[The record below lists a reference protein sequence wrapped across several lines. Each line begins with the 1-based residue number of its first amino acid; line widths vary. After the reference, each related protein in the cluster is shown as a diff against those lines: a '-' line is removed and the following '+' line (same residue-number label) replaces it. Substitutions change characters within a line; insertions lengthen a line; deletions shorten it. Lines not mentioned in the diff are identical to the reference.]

1 MNSTTATPTAR
12 KPGLFINR
20 NFALLWLG
28 QTISIMG
35 DFAFSITLVV
45 WIYTALAKDQP
56 WAPLAVTGVLVATTL
71 PMILVG
77 PLAGVFV
84 DRADKRGLM
93 MVMSVIQALAAGALI
108 ALIAI
113 TGVFPIP
120 FLDGGLPLE
129 WTLGAVYGV
138 VFLINVCEQFFRPAQ
153 MALLGDIV
161 AEESRGRASGL
172 LQVSGSLGILIG
184 PLLAPVVVVTFGVAW
199 TLLFDT
205 LSFLVAFLTLLAMR
219 VPRAARSVAQGER
232 GHFGREFG
240 IGLRFFF
247 RSQVS
252 KTILIAGVIVL
263 FGAGA
268 INALDIFF
276 VTQNLHASI
285 PEYGVLSAAGG
296 VGLLVGSILAAI
308 FAARI
313 GYGRVVWS
321 SLIALGALMLVYARL
336 TSFWPAIA
344 LIALVGVP
352 NAALNVAITPLLLL
366 VTPRAL
372 VGRVMAI
379 LTPII
384 NMASLAGMALAG
396 YLASVTL
403 VDFHAEALG
412 FTFGPVD
419 TIFMAGGLIALLGGV
434 YCALKLR
441 SAVIEREHVLEE
453 PASAIV
459 GEPEA
464 ALAGAGLAA
473 QDFD

>member
-1 MNSTTATPTAR
+1 MNSTTATPAAR

-20 NFALLWLG
+20 NFGLLWLG

-45 WIYTALAKDQP
+45 WIYTTLAKDQP
-56 WAPLAVTGVLVATTL
+56 WAPLAVTGVLVATTV
-71 PMILVG
+71 PMVLVG

-108 ALIAI
+108 AL

-120 FLDGGLPLE
+120 FLDGALPLE
-129 WTLGAVYGV
+129 WMLGAVYGV

-161 AEESRGRASGL
+161 AEEYRGRASGL
-172 LQVSGSLGILIG
+172 LQASGSLGILIG
-184 PLLAPVVVVTFGVAW
+184 PLLAPLVVVTFGVEW
-199 TLLFDT
+199 TLLFDA

-219 VPRAARSVAQGER
+219 VPRAARSVAKGER
-232 GHFGREFG
+232 SHFGREFLA
-240 IGLRFFF
+240 GLRFYF

-276 VTQNLHASI
+276 ATHNLHASI
-285 PEYGVLSAAGG
+285 PEYGVLSGAGG
-296 VGLLVGSILAAI
+296 VGLLLGSVLAAI

-313 GYGRVVWS
+313 GYGRVVWL
-321 SLIALGALMLVYARL
+321 SLIAMGALMVGYARL
-336 TSFWPAIA
+336 TSLWPAVAVVA
-344 LIALVGVP
+344 LIGVP
-352 NAALNVAITPLLLL
+352 NAALNVAVTPLMLL

-372 VGRVMAI
+372 VGRVVAI
-379 LTPII
+379 LTPVI
-384 NMASLAGMALAG
+384 NVANLAGMALAG

-412 FTFGPVD
+412 FTFGPID

-434 YCALKLR
+434 YCAVKLR
-441 SAVIEREHVLEE
+441 SHIIEREHVHEEAPTADSAELET
-453 PASAIV
+453 
-459 GEPEA
+459 
-464 ALAGAGLAA
+464 ALAGVGVASP
-473 QDFD
+473 DFD

>member
-20 NFALLWLG
+20 NFGLLWLG

-45 WIYTALAKDQP
+45 WIYTALAKNQP
-56 WAPLAVTGVLVATTL
+56 WAPLAVTGVLVATTV
-71 PMILVG
+71 PMVLVG

-108 ALIAI
+108 AL

-120 FLDGGLPLE
+120 FLSGALPLE

-161 AEESRGRASGL
+161 AEEYRGRAAGL
-172 LQVSGSLGILIG
+172 LQASGSLAILIG
-184 PLLAPVVVVTFGVAW
+184 PLLAPLVVVTFGVEW
-199 TLLFDT
+199 TLLFDA
-205 LSFLVAFLTLLAMR
+205 LSFLVAFVMLLAMR
-219 VPRAARSVAQGER
+219 VPRSARSVTKGER
-232 GHFGREFG
+232 AHFGREFLA
-240 IGLRFFF
+240 GLRFFV

-276 VTQNLHASI
+276 ATRNLNASI
-285 PEYGVLSAAGG
+285 PEYGVLSASAG
-296 VGLLVGSILAAI
+296 VGLLLGSILAAI
-308 FAARI
+308 FAGRI
-313 GYGRVVWS
+313 GYGRVVWL
-321 SLIALGALMLVYARL
+321 SLITMGALMLVYARM
-336 TSFWPAIA
+336 TSLWPAVA
-344 LIALVGVP
+344 VVVLIGIP

-372 VGRVMAI
+372 VGRSMAI
-379 LTPII
+379 LTPAI
-384 NMASLAGMALAG
+384 NVASLAGMALAG

-403 VDFHAEALG
+403 VDFHQEALG

-434 YCALKLR
+434 YCALRLR
-441 SAVIEREHVLEE
+441 SAVIEREHVHEA
-453 PASAIV
+453 PPVTDSA
-459 GEPEA
+459 EPET
-464 ALAGAGLAA
+464 ALVGVGVAVP
-473 QDFD
+473 DFD

>member
-20 NFALLWLG
+20 NFGLLWLG

-45 WIYTALAKDQP
+45 WIYATLAKDQP
-56 WAPLAVTGVLVATTL
+56 WAPLAVTGVLVATTV
-71 PMILVG
+71 PMVLVG

-93 MVMSVIQALAAGALI
+93 MVMSVFQALAAGALI
-108 ALIAI
+108 AL

-120 FLDGGLPLE
+120 FLDVALPLE
-129 WTLGAVYGV
+129 WKLGAVYGV
-138 VFLINVCEQFFRPAQ
+138 VFLINACEQFFRPAQ

-161 AEESRGRASGL
+161 AEEYRGRASGL
-172 LQVSGSLGILIG
+172 LQASGSLGILIG
-184 PLLAPVVVVTFGVAW
+184 PLLAPLVVVTFGVEW
-199 TLLFDT
+199 TLLFDA

-219 VPRAARSVAQGER
+219 VPHSTRSVAKGER

-240 IGLRFFF
+240 AGLRFFVG
-247 RSQVS
+247 SQVS
-252 KTILIAGVIVL
+252 RTILVAGVIVL

-276 VTQNLHASI
+276 ATQNLRATI
-285 PEYGVLSAAGG
+285 PEYGVLSGAGG
-296 VGLLVGSILAAI
+296 VGLLLGSILAAI
-308 FAARI
+308 FVARI
-313 GYGRVVWS
+313 GYGRVVWG
-321 SLIALGALMLVYARL
+321 SLIAIGALMLVYARM
-336 TSFWPAIA
+336 TSLWPAVALVA
-344 LIALVGVP
+344 LIGVP

-372 VGRVMAI
+372 VGRSMAI
-379 LTPII
+379 LTPAI
-384 NMASLAGMALAG
+384 NAASLAGMGLAG

-403 VDFHAEALG
+403 AGFHEEALG

-419 TIFMAGGLIALLGGV
+419 TIFMVGGLIALLGGV
-434 YCALKLR
+434 YCALRLR
-441 SAVIEREHVLEE
+441 SSVIEREHVHEE
-453 PASAIV
+453 PPVTDSA
-459 GEPEA
+459 ESEM
-464 ALAGAGLAA
+464 ALAGVGIAA
-473 QDFD
+473 PDFD

>member
-1 MNSTTATPTAR
+1 MNSTTATPTAK
-12 KPGLFINR
+12 KPGLFVNR

-71 PMILVG
+71 PMVLVG

-93 MVMSVIQALAAGALI
+93 MVMSVFQALAAGALI
-108 ALIAI
+108 AL
-113 TGVFPIP
+113 TGVFPLP
-120 FLDGGLPLE
+120 YLDGALPLE
-129 WTLGAVYGV
+129 WKLGAVYGV

-153 MALLGDIV
+153 MALLGDTV
-161 AEESRGRASGL
+161 AEEYRGRASGL
-172 LQVSGSLGILIG
+172 LQASASFGILIG
-184 PLLAPVVVVTFGVAW
+184 PLLAPLVVVTFGVEW
-199 TLLFDT
+199 TLLFDA

-219 VPRAARSVAQGER
+219 VRRSARSVAQGER
-232 GHFGREFG
+232 GNFGREFAAG
-240 IGLRFFF
+240 VRFFF
-247 RSQVS
+247 KSQVS
-252 KTILIAGVIVL
+252 TTILIAGVIVL

-276 VTQNLHASI
+276 ATQNLHASI
-285 PEYGVLSAAGG
+285 PEYGVLSGAAG
-296 VGLLVGSILAAI
+296 VGLLLGSVLAAI

-313 GYGRVVWS
+313 GYGRMVWL
-321 SLIALGALMLVYARL
+321 SLIALGALMVVYARM
-336 TSFWPAIA
+336 TSLWPGVAVIA
-344 LIALVGVP
+344 LIGVP

-379 LTPII
+379 LTPVI
-384 NMASLAGMALAG
+384 NVANLAGMALSG

-419 TIFMAGGLIALLGGV
+419 TIFLAGGVIALLGGV
-434 YCALKLR
+434 YCALRLR
-441 SAVIEREHVLEE
+441 SAVIERESVHEE
-453 PASAIV
+453 PLSASV
-459 GEPEA
+459 PEPDA
-464 ALAGAGLAA
+464 NLLRAGVATV
-473 QDFD
+473 DFD

>member
-20 NFALLWLG
+20 NFGLLWLG

-45 WIYTALAKDQP
+45 WIYTTLAKDQP
-56 WAPLAVTGVLVATTL
+56 WAPLAVTGVLVATTV
-71 PMILVG
+71 PMVLVG

-108 ALIAI
+108 AL

-120 FLDGGLPLE
+120 FRDGALPLE

-161 AEESRGRASGL
+161 TEEYRGRASGL
-172 LQVSGSLGILIG
+172 LQASGSLGILIG
-184 PLLAPVVVVTFGVAW
+184 PLLAPLVVVTFGVEW
-199 TLLFDT
+199 TLLFDA
-205 LSFLVAFLTLLAMR
+205 LSFFVAFLTLLAMR
-219 VPRAARSVAQGER
+219 VPRSTRSVATGER
-232 GHFGREFG
+232 GRFGREFLT
-240 IGLRFFF
+240 GLRFFVG
-247 RSQVS
+247 SQVS
-252 KTILIAGVIVL
+252 RTILVAGVIVL

-276 VTQNLHASI
+276 ATQNLRATI
-285 PEYGVLSAAGG
+285 PEYGVLSGAGG
-296 VGLLVGSILAAI
+296 VGLLLGSILAAI
-308 FAARI
+308 FVARI
-313 GYGRVVWS
+313 GYGRVIWG
-321 SLIALGALMLVYARL
+321 SLIAMGALMLVYARM
-336 TSFWPAIA
+336 TSLWPAVALVA
-344 LIALVGVP
+344 LIGIP

-372 VGRVMAI
+372 VGRSMAI
-379 LTPII
+379 LTPAI
-384 NMASLAGMALAG
+384 NVASLAGMGLAG

-403 VDFHAEALG
+403 VDFHEEVFGL
-412 FTFGPVD
+412 TFGPVD

-441 SAVIEREHVLEE
+441 SSLIEREHVHEGA
-453 PASAIV
+453 PAADDAA
-459 GEPEA
+459 PETG
-464 ALAGAGLAA
+464 LVGAGLAA
-473 QDFD
+473 DFE

>member
-1 MNSTTATPTAR
+1 MNSTTASPAAK

-20 NFALLWLG
+20 NFGLLWLG

-56 WAPLAVTGVLVATTL
+56 WAPLAVTGVLVATTV
-71 PMILVG
+71 PMVLVG

-93 MVMSVIQALAAGALI
+93 MVMSVIQAVAAGALI
-108 ALIAI
+108 AL

-120 FLDGGLPLE
+120 FLTGALPLE

-138 VFLINVCEQFFRPAQ
+138 VFLINACEQFFRPAQ
-153 MALLGDIV
+153 MALIGDIV
-161 AEESRGRASGL
+161 AEEYRGRASGL
-172 LQVSGSLGILIG
+172 LQASGSLAILIG
-184 PLLAPVVVVTFGVAW
+184 PLLAPLVVVTFGVEW
-199 TLLFDT
+199 TLLFDA
-205 LSFLVAFLTLLAMR
+205 LSFVVAFVTLLAMR
-219 VPRAARSVAQGER
+219 VPRSARSVAQGER
-232 GHFGREFG
+232 GHFGREFLAG
-240 IGLRFFF
+240 VRFFF

-252 KTILIAGVIVL
+252 KTILIAGMIVL

-285 PEYGVLSAAGG
+285 PEYGVLSGSAGI
-296 VGLLVGSILAAI
+296 GLLLGSVLAAI

-313 GYGRVVWS
+313 GYGRVVWL
-321 SLIALGALMLVYARL
+321 SLIALGALMVVYARM
-336 TSFWPAIA
+336 TSLWPAVVVIV
-344 LIALVGVP
+344 LVGVP

-379 LTPII
+379 LTPVI
-384 NMASLAGMALAG
+384 NVANLAGMALAG

-403 VDFHAEALG
+403 VEFHEEALG
-412 FTFGPVD
+412 FTFGSVD
-419 TIFMAGGLIALLGGV
+419 TIFMAGGVIALLGGT

-441 SAVIEREHVLEE
+441 SAVIERERVREE
-453 PASAIV
+453 PAAMSTQ
-459 GEPEA
+459 EPERSLIA
-464 ALAGAGLAA
+464 SGVAA

>member
-1 MNSTTATPTAR
+1 LNTTTAAPAAR

-45 WIYTALAKDQP
+45 WIYTALAKNQP
-56 WAPLAVTGVLVATTL
+56 WAPLAVTGVLVATTV
-71 PMILVG
+71 PMVLVG

-93 MVMSVIQALAAGALI
+93 MVMSLFQALAAGALI
-108 ALIAI
+108 AL

-120 FLDGGLPLE
+120 YVSGDLPLE
-129 WTLGAVYGV
+129 WKLGAVYGV

-161 AEESRGRASGL
+161 AEEYRGRASGL
-172 LQVSGSLGILIG
+172 LQASGSLGILIG
-184 PLLAPVVVVTFGVAW
+184 PLLAPLVVVTFGVEW
-199 TLLFDT
+199 TLLFDA
-205 LSFLVAFLTLLAMR
+205 LSFLVAFVTLLAMR
-219 VPRAARSVAQGER
+219 VPRATRSVAKGER
-232 GHFGREFG
+232 GHFGREFLA
-240 IGLRFFF
+240 GLRFYF

-276 VTQNLHASI
+276 ATQNLHASI
-285 PEYGVLSAAGG
+285 PEYGVLSGAAG
-296 VGLLVGSILAAI
+296 VGLLLGSILAAI

-313 GYGRVVWS
+313 GYGRMVWS
-321 SLIALGALMLVYARL
+321 SLIAMGALMLVYARM
-336 TSFWPAIA
+336 TSLWPGVA
-344 LIALVGVP
+344 LIALMGVP

-372 VGRVMAI
+372 VGRSMAI
-379 LTPII
+379 LTPTI
-384 NMASLAGMALAG
+384 NVANLAGMALSG

-403 VDFHAEALG
+403 VDFHQEALG

-419 TIFMAGGLIALLGGV
+419 TIFMGGGLIALLGGV

-441 SAVIEREHVLEE
+441 SSVIEREHVHEE
-453 PASAIV
+453 PPAADAAELDV
-459 GEPEA
+459 
-464 ALAGAGLAA
+464 ALAGAGVAA
-473 QDFD
+473 PAFD

>member
-1 MNSTTATPTAR
+1 MNSTTATPTAK

-20 NFALLWLG
+20 NFGLLWLG
-28 QTISIMG
+28 QTISVMG

-56 WAPLAVTGVLVATTL
+56 WAPLAVTGVLVATTA
-71 PMILVG
+71 PMVLVG

-93 MVMSVIQALAAGALI
+93 MVMSVIQAVAAGALI
-108 ALIAI
+108 AL
-113 TGVFPIP
+113 TGVLPIP
-120 FLDGGLPLE
+120 FLTGALPLE

-138 VFLINVCEQFFRPAQ
+138 VFLINACEQFFRPAQ
-153 MALLGDIV
+153 MALIGDIV
-161 AEESRGRASGL
+161 AEEYRGRASGL
-172 LQVSGSLGILIG
+172 LQASGSLAILIG
-184 PLLAPVVVVTFGVAW
+184 PLLAPLVVVTFGVEW
-199 TLLFDT
+199 TLLFDA
-205 LSFLVAFLTLLAMR
+205 LSFIVAFVTLLAMR
-219 VPRAARSVAQGER
+219 VPRSARSVAQGER
-232 GHFGREFG
+232 GHFGREFLA
-240 IGLRFFF
+240 GLRFFL

-252 KTILIAGVIVL
+252 KTILIAGMIVL

-285 PEYGVLSAAGG
+285 PEYGVLSGSAG
-296 VGLLVGSILAAI
+296 VGLLLGSILAAI

-313 GYGRVVWS
+313 GYGRVVWL
-321 SLIALGALMLVYARL
+321 SLIALGALMVVYARM
-336 TSFWPAIA
+336 TSLWPAVVVIV
-344 LIALVGVP
+344 LVGVP

-379 LTPII
+379 LTPVI
-384 NMASLAGMALAG
+384 NVANLAGMALAG

-403 VDFHAEALG
+403 VDFHEDALG
-412 FTFGPVD
+412 FTFGTVD
-419 TIFMAGGLIALLGGV
+419 TIFMAGGVIALLGGI

-441 SAVIEREHVLEE
+441 SAVIERERVREE
-453 PASAIV
+453 APPASVPEPQATLV
-459 GEPEA
+459 GS
-464 ALAGAGLAA
+464 GLSA

>member
-1 MNSTTATPTAR
+1 MNSTTATPAAR

-20 NFALLWLG
+20 NFGLLWLG
-28 QTISIMG
+28 QSISIMG

-45 WIYTALAKDQP
+45 WIYTTLAKDQP
-56 WAPLAVTGVLVATTL
+56 WAPLAVTGVLVATTV
-71 PMILVG
+71 PMVLVG

-108 ALIAI
+108 AL

-120 FLDGGLPLE
+120 FLDGALPLE
-129 WTLGAVYGV
+129 WMLGAVYGV

-161 AEESRGRASGL
+161 AEEYRGRASGL
-172 LQVSGSLGILIG
+172 LQASGSLGILIG
-184 PLLAPVVVVTFGVAW
+184 PLLAPLVVVTFGVEW
-199 TLLFDT
+199 TLLFDA

-219 VPRAARSVAQGER
+219 VPRAARSVAKGER
-232 GHFGREFG
+232 SHFGREFG
-240 IGLRFFF
+240 AGLRFFLGS
-247 RSQVS
+247 RVS
-252 KTILIAGVIVL
+252 MTILIAGVIVL

-276 VTQNLHASI
+276 ATRNLHASI
-285 PEYGVLSAAGG
+285 PEYGVLSGAGG
-296 VGLLVGSILAAI
+296 VGLLLGSILAAI
-308 FAARI
+308 FVARI
-313 GYGRVVWS
+313 GYGRVVWG
-321 SLIALGALMLVYARL
+321 SLIAMGALMLVYARM
-336 TSFWPAIA
+336 TSLWPAVALVA
-344 LIALVGVP
+344 LIGVP

-372 VGRVMAI
+372 VGRSMAI
-379 LTPII
+379 LTPAI
-384 NMASLAGMALAG
+384 NVASLAGMGLAG

-403 VDFHAEALG
+403 VDFHEEALG

-434 YCALKLR
+434 YCALRLR
-441 SAVIEREHVLEE
+441 SSVIEREHVHEA
-453 PASAIV
+453 PAAESA
-459 GEPEA
+459 EA
-464 ALAGAGLAA
+464 ETALAGVAVASP
-473 QDFD
+473 DFD

>member
-1 MNSTTATPTAR
+1 MNSTTASPAAK

-20 NFALLWLG
+20 NFGLLWLG

-56 WAPLAVTGVLVATTL
+56 WAPLAVTGVLVATTV
-71 PMILVG
+71 PMVLVG

-93 MVMSVIQALAAGALI
+93 MVMSVIQAVAAGALI
-108 ALIAI
+108 AL

-120 FLDGGLPLE
+120 FLAGALPLE

-138 VFLINVCEQFFRPAQ
+138 VFLINACEQFFRPAQ
-153 MALLGDIV
+153 MALIGDIV
-161 AEESRGRASGL
+161 AEEYRGRASGL
-172 LQVSGSLGILIG
+172 LQASGSLAILIG
-184 PLLAPVVVVTFGVAW
+184 PLLAPLVVVTFGVEW
-199 TLLFDT
+199 TLLFDA
-205 LSFLVAFLTLLAMR
+205 LSFVVAFVTLLAMR
-219 VPRAARSVAQGER
+219 VPRSARSVAQGER
-232 GHFGREFG
+232 GHFGREFLA
-240 IGLRFFF
+240 GLRFFF

-252 KTILIAGVIVL
+252 KTILIAGMIVL

-285 PEYGVLSAAGG
+285 PEYGVLSGSAGI
-296 VGLLVGSILAAI
+296 GLLLGSVLAAI

-313 GYGRVVWS
+313 GYGRVVWL
-321 SLIALGALMLVYARL
+321 SLIALGALMVVYARM
-336 TSFWPAIA
+336 TSLWPAVVVIV
-344 LIALVGVP
+344 LVGVP

-379 LTPII
+379 LTPVI
-384 NMASLAGMALAG
+384 NVANLAGMALAG
-396 YLASVTL
+396 YLASITL
-403 VDFHAEALG
+403 VDFHEEALG

-419 TIFMAGGLIALLGGV
+419 TIFMAGGAIALLGGI
-434 YCALKLR
+434 YCALNLR
-441 SAVIEREHVLEE
+441 SAVIEREHVREE
-453 PASAIV
+453 PAAMPTQ
-459 GEPEA
+459 EPEGSLIA
-464 ALAGAGLAA
+464 SGVAA

>member
-20 NFALLWLG
+20 NFGLLWLG

-56 WAPLAVTGVLVATTL
+56 WAPLAVTGVLVATTV
-71 PMILVG
+71 PMVLVG

-93 MVMSVIQALAAGALI
+93 MVMSVFQAIAALGLI
-108 ALIAI
+108 AL

-120 FLDGGLPLE
+120 FLDGALPLE

-161 AEESRGRASGL
+161 AEEYRGRASGL
-172 LQVSGSLGILIG
+172 LQASGSLGILIG
-184 PLLAPVVVVTFGVAW
+184 PLLAPLVVVTFGVEW
-199 TLLFDT
+199 TLLFDA
-205 LSFLVAFLTLLAMR
+205 LSFVVAFLTLLAMR
-219 VPRAARSVAQGER
+219 VPRSARSVAKGER
-232 GHFGREFG
+232 AHFGREFLT
-240 IGLRFFF
+240 GLRFFF
-247 RSQVS
+247 KSQVS

-276 VTQNLHASI
+276 TTQNLHATI
-285 PEYGVLSAAGG
+285 PEYGVLSGAGG
-296 VGLLVGSILAAI
+296 VGLLLGSILAAI

-313 GYGRVVWS
+313 GYGRVVWL
-321 SLIALGALMLVYARL
+321 SLISLGALMLVYARM
-336 TSFWPAIA
+336 TSLWPAVAVIV
-344 LIALVGVP
+344 IVGVP
-352 NAALNVAITPLLLL
+352 NAALNVAITPLLLF

-379 LTPII
+379 LTPVI

-419 TIFMAGGLIALLGGV
+419 TIFMIAGLIALLGGV

-441 SAVIEREHVLEE
+441 SAMIERERVHEE
-453 PASAIV
+453 APVVESV
-459 GEPEA
+459 EA
-464 ALAGAGLAA
+464 ETALAGVGVAA
-473 QDFD
+473 SDFQ